1 MTTATL
7 PAILVA
13 ATLAFGSAAHGASV
27 LKLAHEDPPDGLR
40 HQAAR
45 MFAERV
51 AATTDGRY
59 TVDVHHSATL
69 GSGPKL
75 VELLKLG
82 AIDFATTGTAIFAS
96 QVPELSLLAL
106 PYLIESY
113 EQGWQL
119 YDNSLWVKEWFG
131 RMPAKGLRILAM
143 WEAGFRQVTAKK
155 PINGLDDLKGMK
167 IRIAQNQVYLW
178 LWSAFGANP
187 TVIPF
192 GETYIALQ
200 QGVVDAQENPIPT
213 IHVSKFYEVAKYVA
227 LTNHIYAPIPLG
239 INERR
244 YQSLSAVDRTAI
256 ESAARMASAWHRKA
270 VVDEEEA
277 QLADMRT
284 KGATVQK
291 PDLAPFAAA
300 SRSVID
306 RASDK
311 FPRAVVDDLL
321 KEAAAVKARHPTK

>member
-1 MTTATL
+1 MIMSNLRNVVFAIALATA
-7 PAILVA
+7 PMAQG
-13 ATLAFGSAAHGASV
+13 ATV

-45 MFAERV
+45 MFADKV
-51 AATTDGRY
+51 AEATAGRY

-75 VELLKLG
+75 VEQLKLG
-82 AIDFATTGTAIFAS
+82 AVDFVTTGTAIFAS
-96 QVPELSLLAL
+96 QVPELGLLTL

-113 EQGWQL
+113 EQGWHL
-119 YDNSLWVKEWFG
+119 YDQSPWVKEWFG
-131 RMPAKGLRILAM
+131 RMPAKGMRILAM

-155 PINGLDDLKGMK
+155 PINGLDDLKGIK

-178 LWSAFGANP
+178 LWSTLGANP

-213 IHVSKFYEVAKYVA
+213 IHAAKFYEVAKFVS

-239 INERR
+239 MNERR
-244 YQSLSAVDRTAI
+244 YQTLSPADRAAI
-256 ESAARMASAWHRKA
+256 ESAAREASAWHRRA
-270 VVDEEEA
+270 VVSEEEA
-277 QLADMRT
+277 QLADMRS
-284 KGATVQK
+284 KGATILR
-291 PDLAPFAAA
+291 PPLAPFTAA

-311 FPRAVVDDLL
+311 FPREVVEALL
-321 KEAAAVKARHPTK
+321 REAAAVKAKFPVK